1 MGKPVIG
8 LVGGIG
14 SGKSRVAAAFAA
26 RGGKVISGDAAGH
39 EALRQP
45 EIRERVVRRWGQQVL
60 DEKGEIDRRAVA
72 RVVFADPAE
81 LRALEEIVH
90 PWIGRRLREEIA
102 AAQSDPAVPFVV
114 LDAAVM
120 LEAGWNN
127 VCDKLVY
134 VDAPRAERLRRLA
147 AQRGWTEKEVAA
159 RESNQLPRS
168 EKITRADCVVDNS
181 GPPEAAARQVDDL
194 LRRWGLLR

>member
-1 MGKPVIG
+1 VGKPVIG